1 MTWTFDDMQR
11 EALAPAIPTDHEV
24 SALAAGS
31 AWAALTPPSTDD
43 APAQSF
49 GSYELVVEGASAAY
63 EVTWKVSPIIG
74 DRGLTVPANTP
85 MRFPRCVTPYLTEL
99 VGWPS
104 FRAIGGAPITIR
116 AQVFRPL
123 V

>member
-1 MTWTFDDMQR
+1 MNWTFDDIQR
-11 EALAPAIPTDHEV
+11 EALAPTIPTDHAI
-24 SALAAGS
+24 SALAAGG
-31 AWAALTPPSTDD
+31 AWATLAPPSTDD
-43 APAQSF
+43 APAANF

-63 EVTWKVSPIIG
+63 EVTWKPSPIVG
-74 DRGLTVPANTP
+74 DRGITVPANTL
-85 MRFPRCVTPYLTEL
+85 MRFPRTATPYVSDA

-104 FRAIGGAPITIR
+104 FRAIGAAPVTIR